1 MDVKLCE
8 YIVTIADEG
17 SISAAANK
25 LYLTQSAL
33 NQQLLKL
40 EKELGAPLFTR
51 TRSRWGLTPV
61 GQVYVEG
68 ARQMLA
74 LQKETYTRISDL
86 AEHWNQTVTIG
97 LTAERGMQMF
107 STIYTEMHQKYPQTV
122 FQPIEATVDQQN
134 RLLERGQLDIGFQTI
149 GKHKYKSLHYESVI
163 TEPFILC
170 VPKNQAEGLPE
181 AEGPGVYPTVRLADF
196 SDRVFT
202 LVKPSSTM
210 REMINHLFEQAGFQP
225 KLLFDS
231 VGMRS
236 MQKLAAHGQCCCIIP
251 RFYAIPSPDVR
262 YFTLGKDAE
271 WELCTVWSEGH
282 YLNRAARDFIAVA
295 KEYWQTHQ
303 YVE

>member
-8 YIVTIADEG
+8 YIVTITDEG

-40 EKELGAPLFTR
+40 EKELGAPLFAR
-51 TRSRWGLTPV
+51 NRSRWTLTPV
-61 GQVYVEG
+61 GEVYVAG

-74 LQKETYTRISDL
+74 LQKDTYARISDL

-107 STIYTEMHQKYPQTV
+107 SSIYAEIHQKYPHTV
-122 FQPIEATVDQQN
+122 FQPVEATVDQQN

-149 GKHKYKSLHYESVI
+149 GDHKYKSLHYEPII

-170 VPKNQAEGLPE
+170 VPKNQADGLPI
-181 AEGPGVYPTVRLADF
+181 AKSPGDFPQVNLADF
-196 SDRVFT
+196 HDRVFT
-202 LVKPSSTM
+202 LVKPTSTM
-210 REMINHLFEQAGFQP
+210 RGMINRLFEQAGFQP

-251 RFYAIPSPDVR
+251 RFYAIPSPDVC
-262 YFTLGKDAE
+262 YYSLGKEAE
-271 WELCTVWSEGH
+271 WELSTVWSEGH
-282 YLNRAARDFIAVA
+282 YLSQAARGFIAVA
-295 KEYWQTHQ
+295 KDYWQTHQ